1 MGFWVCELCWY
12 LIFNWIC
19 LVIKLC
25 VCVCVYVAGPLVSA
39 AKVIGLWWCLSLSLS
54 HINNQTQKPHTNVEH
69 KTTDWSLMENNI
81 TTHQQI
87 RIWEVRHNLPMNAE
101 NHSGGNNAL
110 SREKVSSSDW
120 RTEAGFVFSVYSS
133 ILMVVWSM
141 VGRWNSF

>member
-1 MGFWVCELCWY
+1 MGFWVCKLCWY
-12 LIFNWIC
+12 FIFNWIC

-25 VCVCVYVAGPLVSA
+25 VCVCVYVARPLVSTA
-39 AKVIGLWWCLSLSLS
+39 VVIGLRWCLSLSLS
-54 HINNQTQKPHTNVEH
+54 HINNQTQKSHTNVEH

-101 NHSGGNNAL
+101 NHSGDNDAL
-110 SREKVSSSDW
+110 SRENVSSSDW
-120 RTEAGFVFSVYSS
+120 RIEAGFVFSAYSS